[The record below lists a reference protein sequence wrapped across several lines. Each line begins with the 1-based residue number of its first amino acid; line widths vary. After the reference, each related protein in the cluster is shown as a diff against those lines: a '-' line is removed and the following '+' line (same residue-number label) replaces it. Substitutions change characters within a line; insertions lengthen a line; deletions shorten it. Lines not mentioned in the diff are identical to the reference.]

1 MTPRKATGR
10 KPSPKSDTMLDRI
23 MAFNEANGGGVRIEK
38 RSNGY
43 SLFRED
49 NGRPI
54 ARLRPSGKD
63 DRVEVLWWSYRDK
76 WEQIGDMG
84 PLVMPLEEALE
95 YISKDPMGVF
105 WG

>member
-1 MTPRKATGR
+1 
-10 KPSPKSDTMLDRI
+10 MLDRI
-23 MAFNEANGGGVRIEK
+23 MAFNEAKGGGVRMEK

-63 DRVEVLWWSYRDK
+63 DRVEVMWWSHRDK

-84 PLVMPLEEALE
+84 PLIMPLEEALI
-95 YISKDPMGVF
+95 YISKDPVGVF